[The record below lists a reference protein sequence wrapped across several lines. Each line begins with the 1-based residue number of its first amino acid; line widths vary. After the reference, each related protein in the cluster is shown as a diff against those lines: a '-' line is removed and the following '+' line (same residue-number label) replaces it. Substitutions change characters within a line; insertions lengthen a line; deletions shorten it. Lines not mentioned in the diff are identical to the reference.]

1 MVDLGSLGRVLQ
13 ARQIITQPDEL
24 ITYEMDA
31 SLEHGS
37 PDAVIFPLTSEEVVK
52 IAKWAGERGIPLVA
66 RGAGTGIS
74 GGAVAAQGGMVIE
87 FSRMDRVLEFD
98 ETERRAVVQPGVINL
113 ALDELARS
121 KGLHYPPDPASG
133 RACTLGGN
141 IAENAGGPH
150 CFKYGVTTNYVMGL
164 EVVLADGRRLRLGG
178 RALDYPE
185 YDLIGVL
192 TGNEG
197 TLAIITEATVRLI
210 GDPPS
215 AKTMMAAFSSV
226 KEAGEAVSAVIA
238 RGLMPAAMELMDQKM
253 MRIVEDYA
261 HPGLPVEAAAALIL
275 EVDGWRESL
284 SPQMDEIAATLRAYH
299 PCDVRVA
306 ETAEERDQLWHGRK
320 SVAGA
325 ITRLAPAYLPVDVTV
340 PRSKLASTL
349 KAIDQIC
356 EAVNLPVGYVLHA
369 GDGNLH
375 PDIMIQD
382 PTDQALMLR
391 VFEAAGQ
398 ILELC
403 VAQGGS
409 ITGEHGVG
417 MEKRNF
423 MPLMFSR
430 DELSAMQDIKEIF
443 DPKGLLNPG
452 KIFPETGIGGQ
463 RSAVSR
469 QPLTVSAQGFQLS
482 DVRPSPRNLKSK
494 IYSPQSLQEAVEVM
508 HACFTSS
515 PPRNIR
521 IRGGGTKSRLLPTA
535 DVCLSTQNLR
545 GIYAYAPN
553 DLYVTIGAGT
563 RLVELQEELAR
574 DRMWVPLASPWPES
588 TVGGIVAGNFN
599 GPLRMRNA
607 YGSIRDQVLAATVVL
622 PDGRVIRA
630 GRPLVKNVAGYDL
643 VKLFVGSF
651 GTLGLITDVTLKTTA
666 LPRARTTVIV
676 PVEEPQQG
684 LTWGARL
691 LRISLVASALL
702 LCGGCDV
709 PGISAP
715 HALVYTAEGLLED
728 VHTEIREVCR
738 VLQAEGAV
746 ATTLTDSP
754 LSGSEIWC
762 RWLRE
767 AAPWETVLR
776 IGVTLRN
783 LPALLQN
790 STSFVADLASGLLY
804 ARGISRTMEGL
815 GQMARSSGGYA
826 VTLSAPTAPEDRSAL
841 WDYRPDALYLM
852 RALKTRWDPQGLC
865 NPGAFLIT

>member
-24 ITYEMDA
+24 LTYEMDA

-37 PDAVIFPLTSEEVVK
+37 PDAVILPLTSEDVVE
-52 IAKWAGERGIPLVA
+52 IVKWAGERGIPLVA

-74 GGAVAAQGGMVIE
+74 GGAVAERGGMVIE
-87 FSRMDRVLEFD
+87 FSRMDRVLELD

-121 KGLHYPPDPASG
+121 KGLYFPPDPASG

-215 AKTMMAAFSSV
+215 AKTMMAAFGLV
-226 KEAGEAVSAVIA
+226 EEAGEAVSAVIA

-261 HPGLPVEAAAALIL
+261 HPGLPVEAAAALIV

-391 VFEAAGQ
+391 VFDAAGQ

-417 MEKRNF
+417 IEKRNF

-463 RSAVSR
+463 RSA
-469 QPLTVSAQGFQLS
+469 A
-482 DVRPSPRNLKSK
+482 
-494 IYSPQSLQEAVEVM
+494 SPQPLQEAVEVM
-508 HACFTSS
+508 RACFTSS

-535 DVCLSTQNLR
+535 DVYLSTQNLR
-545 GIYAYAPN
+545 GIYAYEPN

-588 TVGGIVAGNFN
+588 TVGGIVASNFN

-651 GTLGLITDVTLKTTA
+651 GTLGLITDVTFKITA

-676 PVEEPQQG
+676 PVEDLQQG

-715 HALVYTAEGLLED
+715 HALVYTVEGLLED
-728 VHTEIREVCR
+728 VRTEIREVYR

-746 ATTLTDSP
+746 AMTLPDSP
-754 LSGSEIWC
+754 LSGSELWC

-767 AAPWETVLR
+767 AAPSETVLR

-783 LPALLQN
+783 LPGLLPN

-804 ARGISRTMEGL
+804 ARGSPRAMEEL

-826 VTLSAPTAPEDRSAL
+826 VTLGAPTAPEDRSAL
-841 WDYRPDALYLM
+841 WDYRPDALDLM
-852 RALKTRWDPQGLC
+852 CALKTRWDPQGLC
-865 NPGAFLIT
+865 NPGAFLIA